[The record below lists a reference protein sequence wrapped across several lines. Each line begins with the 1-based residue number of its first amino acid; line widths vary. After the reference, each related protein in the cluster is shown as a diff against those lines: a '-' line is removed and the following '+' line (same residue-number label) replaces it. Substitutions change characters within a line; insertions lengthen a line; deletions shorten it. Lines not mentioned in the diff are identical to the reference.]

1 MAQWT
6 EERRKR
12 QAEAIHR
19 WRPWE
24 HSTGPRTIEGKRRSS
39 GNAFAGAVRPQMRLV
54 SAALRSQAE
63 LLAQMMRD

>member
-54 SAALRSQAE
+54 SAALRSQAQT
-63 LLAQMMRD
+63 LARIRID